1 MLLYA
6 LGGSQSPP
14 RLASDR
20 PKDGPFSAFEPP
32 GVVTGL
38 ANLSTTAK
46 LRAEM
51 DDAGYLF
58 SGTRG
63 SWSGEDTLRNAAVVL
78 GKSKTAQQLAT
89 HALTLDIV
97 NRVLSPYA
105 KKVKLGVATRIVK
118 VAAAG

>member
-1 MLLYA
+1 MVKKLEVGA
-6 LGGSQSPP
+6 
-14 RLASDR
+14 
-20 PKDGPFSAFEPP
+20 AFVAIGHDPN
-32 GVVTGL
+32 T
-38 ANLSTTAK
+38 K
-46 LRAEM
+46 LFKSSLKM